1 MRIVRLS
8 ISISTGGGDMAN
20 NVSVAMTEECGS
32 KAPAQQKLPKKRI
45 FTANNLI
52 CWFIVAIPLIGFLVF
67 NGFTIGVSF
76 VSMFCDMEY
85 NQLNTLTWNNYANFV
100 EAFTN
105 PKVLKSIGVTLII
118 ASAQFVS
125 LAIAIIIAGFLSQNI
140 KGKRIFQTLYF
151 VPYICSSVAVA
162 IMWKV
167 IFGHHGAL
175 NAIVGGE
182 TDWLN
187 NLENP
192 STLTWAIWTTIVW
205 PSPGYG
211 IVMYCAAF
219 SAINPALYEAADLDG
234 ANAFQKFWNITLPGI
249 SNITFFLVLAGI
261 SAGLTCFDQA
271 NVLAPA
277 TDGNAGPDNAGLTF
291 MYHIYIEGV
300 QFGHMGYASVLSWAM
315 FVVMMIPAGVMI
327 KKRVIELEDK

>member
-1 MRIVRLS
+1 MRIVRQS

-20 NVSVAMTEECGS
+20 NVSVAMTEECGN

-219 SAINPALYEAADLDG
+219 SAMGRTLFRSSGTLHCR
-234 ANAFQKFWNITLPGI
+234 AFQILLFSLYLRG
-249 SNITFFLVLAGI
+249 SRR
-261 SAGLTCFDQA
+261 GLHA
-271 NVLAPA
+271 
-277 TDGNAGPDNAGLTF
+277 LTK
-291 MYHIYIEGV
+291 
-300 QFGHMGYASVLSWAM
+300 QTSWHRRRTETQGRTM
-315 FVVMMIPAGVMI
+315 QG
-327 KKRVIELEDK
+327 